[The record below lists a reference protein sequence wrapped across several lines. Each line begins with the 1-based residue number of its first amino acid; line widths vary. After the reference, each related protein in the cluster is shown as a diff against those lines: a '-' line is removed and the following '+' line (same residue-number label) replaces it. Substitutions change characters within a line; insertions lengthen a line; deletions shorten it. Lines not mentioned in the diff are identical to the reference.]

1 MGYEINTTWRKFREN
16 DIMQLNQILDNEYMD
31 ELTIGKEINI
41 MKKFNKAFD
50 EALSEFDFDAVLQYM
65 EDHDWEWS
73 NGSKDEI
80 PTKERMIENMRKRLN
95 QGLYEI
101 IKRGKTEY
109 GTFSGGI
116 VFDMRMVGYE
126 CYVNIYFDIAHF
138 VK

>member
-1 MGYEINTTWRKFREN
+1 MGYEINTTWRKFHEN
-16 DIMQLNQILDNEYMD
+16 DIMQLNQILDNEYRN
-31 ELTIGKEINI
+31 ELTIILEINI

-50 EALSEFDFDAVLQYM
+50 NALSAFDFDAVLKYM
-65 EDHDWEWS
+65 EEHDWKWGLEA
-73 NGSKDEI
+73 ET
-80 PTKERMIENMRKRLN
+80 PTKEQMIDNMRERLN
-95 QGLYEI
+95 HGLYEI

-109 GTFSGGI
+109 GDFSGGI